1 MGRKGRRRP
10 GGKGGRGWSIPD
22 RWQQHW
28 GIRAVIKDHMWTHTE
43 PQATRVPVAGV
54 PARIL
59 LIERCSGVGD
69 GKRMGTFYGHHSR
82 TIQVPSTSR
91 MEVSDD
97 LQGGSSFYA
106 ACRRKGVPTH
116 EGYGGASTSIQA
128 KREAPK
134 IREHL
139 RVQLRE
145 GGTREEPRSGREPAR
160 WKGEE
165 DDLIGGTLCART
177 INGGMRGSGGERGCG
192 GSVGKT
198 GGSPPASMVA
208 MRELGSVPS
217 RGAGYRMRS
226 RGRFRAQRVLDP
238 VALLEFERSHLE
250 FLRVVASVTLLII
263 PHDAHDQQILEPSQ
277 VYVHG
282 RSADARLWYPRR
294 ARSSSFHGNF
304 HVGRW
309 DGALLPRWQTS
320 VKFALTRAGLRV
332 MHVVQPEGSWPSATS
347 IPEGVFVYLAF
358 QLLIPEEEEGET
370 QDDFGEKGCHRRAKL
385 GCEDTVQM
393 CREATVTVTARPSR
407 RRRRGRV
414 TVTTTSVANEKR

>member
-1 MGRKGRRRP
+1 MR
-10 GGKGGRGWSIPD
+10 
-22 RWQQHW
+22 
-28 GIRAVIKDHMWTHTE
+28 
-43 PQATRVPVAGV
+43 
-54 PARIL
+54 
-59 LIERCSGVGD
+59 
-69 GKRMGTFYGHHSR
+69 
-82 TIQVPSTSR
+82 TSR
-91 MEVSDD
+91 
-97 LQGGSSFYA
+97 
-106 ACRRKGVPTH
+106 
-116 EGYGGASTSIQA
+116 
-128 KREAPK
+128 
-134 IREHL
+134 
-139 RVQLRE
+139 
-145 GGTREEPRSGREPAR
+145 
-160 WKGEE
+160 
-165 DDLIGGTLCART
+165 
-177 INGGMRGSGGERGCG
+177 
-192 GSVGKT
+192 

-208 MRELGSVPS
+208 VRELGSVPS
-217 RGAGYRMRS
+217 RGAGYWMRS

-358 QLLIPEEEEGET
+358 QLLIPEEEEGEVICLRICSKTSYNQT

-393 CREATVTVTARPSR
+393 CREATVTVTRQFTKALVGNLDFGCPNWRRSRSPATSSR
-407 RRRRGRV
+407 RLRSGCLLYPEPKGERETSGISGCGRKSGTSGRRPEVLLSAVLATPQLGRTEEEWGIGDSGGNHV
-414 TVTTTSVANEKR
+414 TPDGAGQVPEGVQSDPEDAGNNRRNAGGSGQAPLEPNTM